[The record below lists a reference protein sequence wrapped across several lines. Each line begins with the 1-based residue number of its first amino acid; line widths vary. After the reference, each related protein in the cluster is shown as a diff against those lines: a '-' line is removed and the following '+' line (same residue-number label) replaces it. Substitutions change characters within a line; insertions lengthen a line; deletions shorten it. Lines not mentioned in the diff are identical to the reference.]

1 MLQEHLDNGT
11 TYSEEGLRQ
20 THGREAFRAND
31 FYSKLGDWELQFVS
45 TPNKARTP
53 IVQGDEIEI
62 AGRMYKKIYC
72 FGQRILPGLQSGC
85 NQRR

>member
-1 MLQEHLDNGT
+1 MPCFR
-11 TYSEEGLRQ
+11 LRQ

-62 AGRMYKKIYC
+62 AGRMYKKYTALAKEYYQDFKADAIKDGKTYENL
-72 FGQRILPGLQSGC
+72 GE
-85 NQRR
+85 